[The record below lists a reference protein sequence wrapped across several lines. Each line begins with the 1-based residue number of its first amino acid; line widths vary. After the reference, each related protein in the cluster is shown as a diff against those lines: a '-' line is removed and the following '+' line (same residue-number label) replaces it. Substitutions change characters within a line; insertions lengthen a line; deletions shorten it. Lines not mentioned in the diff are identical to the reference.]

1 MHILAPELSKHV
13 RRTRFSE
20 VWVIS
25 SGVLSMRSC
34 THGSI
39 VTQTGGEAVV
49 DLRLFVG
56 LILNLFIVADGFYF
70 FSRAA
75 KGSGEKTT
83 VFLRRVAGG

>member
-1 MHILAPELSKHV
+1 MTKYQSLGLTLLNTSLVFLSKHV

-34 THGSI
+34 THDSI

-49 DLRLFVG
+49 DETVG
-56 LILNLFIVADGFYF
+56 LILNHCC
-70 FSRAA
+70 
-75 KGSGEKTT
+75 
-83 VFLRRVAGG
+83 